1 VPEPRALGV
10 YAFEADELGTQLE
23 LLPLAARRALDRA
36 GLHLSLEGWRSLSV
50 EARLAIV
57 AAGAQAEVDP
67 ALVRARAAESS
78 VPARPIEPSPEL
90 DTAGPGAGLEAT
102 LGTDAA
108 RIVAAWPSLHPLA
121 RFAIAH
127 LAKRSTE
134 RADRTRL
141 VAALGELLPADPGA
155 RGRGRV
161 RDVPLSSDEAV
172 HAVSHDGAGAVD
184 LFLGVV
190 RDTNDGR
197 AVSLLEYEAYASMAE
212 AELGRIEA
220 EVEGR
225 YPGVRAFAS
234 HRTGAL
240 RVGDVAVICATSAV
254 HRGEAFAACRLLIDE
269 IKARLPIW
277 KREHGPDGPYW
288 VGWQDA
294 RCTSHD
300 HARDAATDHDGHG
313 H

>member
-1 VPEPRALGV
+1 MAEPRALGV
-10 YAFEADELGTQLE
+10 HAFEADEVGAQLE

-36 GLHLSLEGWRSLSV
+36 GLHLSLEGWRTLSF
-50 EARLAIV
+50 EARSSLV
-57 AAGAQAEVDP
+57 AAGAQADVDA
-67 ALVRARAAESS
+67 ALVRARVAESR
-78 VPARPIEPSPEL
+78 VAARPIEPLPEL
-90 DTAGPGAGLEAT
+90 DASAPGSELEAA
-102 LGTDAA
+102 LGGDAPQL
-108 RIVAAWPSLHPLA
+108 VAAWPTLHPLA
-121 RFAIAH
+121 RFALAH
-127 LAKRSTE
+127 LAKRSVE
-134 RADRTRL
+134 RGDRTRL

-161 RDVPLSSDEAV
+161 REEPLSSDEAV
-172 HAVSHDGAGAVD
+172 RAVQHDGAGAVD

-197 AVSLLEYEAYASMAE
+197 TVSLLEYEAYTSMAE

-220 EVEGR
+220 EVEAR
-225 YPGVRAFAS
+225 YPGVRVFAS
-234 HRTGAL
+234 HRAGAL
-240 RVGDVAVICATSAV
+240 RVGDVAVICAASAV
-254 HRGEAFAACRLLIDE
+254 HRGEAFAACRRLIDE

-300 HARDAATDHDGHG
+300 HDAAAGHDGHG